1 MAINRLFHYFLLTHL
16 AVWTLIPSITNQN
29 LPLDTIEALAWGSN
43 LDWGFNKHPP
53 LSALAVEIFYKIFGP
68 QDWAYYLL
76 SQLFVVTAFYFVFK
90 LSKEILNTEK
100 NAFLSVLLL
109 EGIFFYNF
117 TTPEFNVNVCMLP
130 FWAMTG
136 YYAYKCLKDNLTKDY
151 IILGIVAALGFLSK
165 YLFIYLL
172 VGIKIFYIFY
182 IRKNNFKIN
191 YIIPGV
197 IFLLILTP
205 HLIWLTENNYI
216 TITYGLKRTGE
227 IKSYLDHI
235 ILPLT
240 FLGKQIGILIPF
252 FILLFILIKNIKTN
266 FSFKDQNLLYLL
278 SISIIPIF
286 LMILTSAIMGAKI
299 RTMWMTPFYL
309 YFGTLMIYLFQN
321 NININKLKLFNYI
334 FAFLFLLSPILYGYI
349 SISKE
354 NKRTDFKGKE
364 LSNKI
369 QKIWENKFTQK
380 INFVSGNEWL
390 AGNLSYHLKDRPVW
404 KNPKQSSKM
413 KNCKEKTKHIFSKW
427 LDETKY
433 ACKNEGI
440 IYIGDWHNNY
450 CPYKN
455 AIKLN
460 NICMFVKE

>member
-1 MAINRLFHYFLLTHL
+1 MAINRLFYYFLLTHL
-16 AVWTLIPSITNQN
+16 AIWTLIPSITNHN

-53 LSALAVEIFYKIFGP
+53 LSALAVEIFYQIFGP

-76 SQLFVVTAFYFVFK
+76 SQLFVITAFYFVFK

-100 NAFLSVLLL
+100 HALLSILLL
-109 EGIFFYNF
+109 EGIYFYNF

-151 IILGIVAALGFLSK
+151 IILGVVAALGFLSK

-172 VGIKIFYIFY
+172 IGIKIFYIFY

-191 YIIPGV
+191 YIIPGLV
-197 IFLLILTP
+197 FLLILIP

-252 FILLFILIKNIKTN
+252 LVLLFILTKSIKTN

-278 SISIIPIF
+278 STTIFPIILIF
-286 LMILTSAIMGAKI
+286 LTSIIMGAKI

-309 YFGTLMIYLFQN
+309 YIGTMMIYLFQN
-321 NININKLKLFNYI
+321 NINFNNLKAFNYT
-334 FAFLFLLSPILYGYI
+334 FFCLFLLSPFLYGYI
-349 SISKE
+349 SISQTD
-354 NKRTDFKGKE
+354 KRTDYNGKGYSK
-364 LSNKI
+364 KI
-369 QKIWENKFTQK
+369 VYDFCSDSALKLFHNCPPIIVK
-380 INFVSGNEWL
+380 GDEWI
-390 AGNLSYHLKDRPVW
+390 AGNLSYHISSRPKWIYQNKKVELCFKD
-404 KNPKQSSKM
+404 KNNKGIVCY
-413 KNCKEKTKHIFSKW
+413 NI
-427 LDETKY
+427 
-433 ACKNEGI
+433 NE
-440 IYIGDWHNNY
+440 
-450 CPYKN
+450 
-455 AIKLN
+455 
-460 NICMFVKE
+460 